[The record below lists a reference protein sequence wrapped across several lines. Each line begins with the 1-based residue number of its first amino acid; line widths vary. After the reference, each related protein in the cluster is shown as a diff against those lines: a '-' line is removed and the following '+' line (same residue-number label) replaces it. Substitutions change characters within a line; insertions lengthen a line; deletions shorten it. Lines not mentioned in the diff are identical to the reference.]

1 MTAAPDAA
9 TPALR
14 LSSGRG
20 RWVLAATV
28 LGSSMA
34 FLDSTVVNVALPTI
48 GRELHASLGGLQW
61 TVNGYTLSLAGLILL
76 GGSLGDRLGRR
87 RVFMIGVVWFALA
100 SAVCGFAPNIGVLI
114 GARVLEGVGGALLT
128 PGSLAIIQA
137 TFAEEDRPRAVGAW
151 SGLGGVAGAVGPLL
165 GGVLVQS
172 VGWRWVFFLNLP
184 LAVVVLVV
192 DRAARPGEPGR
203 DDRGQVRHRGRG
215 PGRAGPG
222 RDHLRADR
230 GAQPAAAAGSAR
242 WPPGWSAWSWPSRS
256 WSWSAGVPGTRIRWR
271 RCCPWTC
278 SARASSARST

>member
-9 TPALR
+9 GPALR

-48 GRELHASLGGLQW
+48 GRDLHASLGGLQW

-100 SAVCGFAPNIGVLI
+100 SAAVRVRPEHRGAHRRPGCWRASAGRCSRRDRWPSSRPPSPRRTGPARSAPGPAWAAWR
-114 GARVLEGVGGALLT
+114 ARSAR
-128 PGSLAIIQA
+128 S
-137 TFAEEDRPRAVGAW
+137 
-151 SGLGGVAGAVGPLL
+151 LGGCWCSRP
-165 GGVLVQS
+165 
-172 VGWRWVFFLNLP
+172 GWRWVFFLNLP

-192 DRAARPGEPGR
+192 ARRHVPESRDETTAGKFDIAGAALAALALGGITYALIEAPGR
-203 DDRGQVRHRGRG
+203 GSGRI
-215 PGRAGPG
+215 
-222 RDHLRADR
+222 
-230 GAQPAAAAGSAR
+230 GALAAGVVGVVLAVAFLVVRAPAYPAPDPVAPMLPLDVFGSREFSA
-242 WPPGWSAWSWPSRS
+242 
-256 WSWSAGVPGTRIRWR
+256 VT
-271 RCCPWTC
+271 
-278 SARASSARST
+278 